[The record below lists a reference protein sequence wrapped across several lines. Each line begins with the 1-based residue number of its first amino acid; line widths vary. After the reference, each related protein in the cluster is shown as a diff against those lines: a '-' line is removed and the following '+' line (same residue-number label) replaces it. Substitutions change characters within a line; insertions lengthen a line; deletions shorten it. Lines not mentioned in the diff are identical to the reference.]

1 MKTLFVTPVALLF
14 AFFLGCQ
21 SSITDPVE
29 LESTKFL
36 GSMEEETSAYKDV
49 ASLYPG
55 IINVNATIL
64 DESVP
69 SNTVDVIGTIRYKLE
84 SVDADESVHSTIVK
98 VKLFVD
104 TDLTSNDPAQAPWVL
119 YSTDE
124 DVVTVLSKDHANVIL
139 EKKYEIMNV
148 QMTPIEVVL
157 TFNISNNSM
166 SLAVIDY
173 KKIGNYRPYTKVF

>member
-1 MKTLFVTPVALLF
+1 MKTLFVAVVALFF

-36 GSMEEETSAYKDV
+36 GYTDEETSAYKDV

-55 IINVNATIL
+55 IINVQATIL

-69 SNTVDVIGTIRYKLE
+69 SNTVDVIGTVRYKLE
-84 SVDADESVHSTIVK
+84 SVDADESIHSTIVK
-98 VKLFVD
+98 VKLFVNA
-104 TDLTSNDPAQAPWVL
+104 DLTSSDPGQAPWVL

-124 DVVTVLSKDHANVIL
+124 DVVTVLSKDHANIIL
-139 EKKYEIMNV
+139 EKKYEIINV

-157 TFNISNNSM
+157 TFNISDNSM
-166 SLAVIDY
+166 SLAIIDY
-173 KKIGNYRPYTKVF
+173 KKIWNITPNTKVF